1 MPRKSSADLT
11 LGGPRF
17 GRQAEPVGTLV
28 WHHTEL
34 GRRTDDER
42 YRIIRAGDAWQL
54 LDHNWNALA
63 LPGTMEDMYRA
74 AERLEAQR
82 KAKAKTG

>member
-17 GRQAEPVGTLV
+17 GRQPDPVGTLV
-28 WHHTEL
+28 WHHTEF

-42 YRIIRAGDAWQL
+42 YRIIRVGAAWQL
-54 LDHNWNALA
+54 LDAEWNALT
-63 LPGTMEDMYRA
+63 LPGTMAEMMLA
-74 AERLEAQR
+74 AERLVAR
-82 KAKAKTG
+82 GKAKARS